1 MAERSGNATTDLIGD
16 SFTDPSNTHS
26 NLVGFGEEVND
37 ANCASRGG
45 WENLLDALVFQFTSV
60 TTVGYGTHPKNID
73 TDASML
79 LTVLCTRRPLS
90 LFLAFQTSQQAPAD
104 IICGMGLMGVMAGAI
119 GEALLRTVEKHT
131 ERLAIITE

>member
-1 MAERSGNATTDLIGD
+1 MAERSGNATESLIGD

-90 LFLAFQTSQQAPAD
+90 LFFWLSKHLNKLLQT
-104 IICGMGLMGVMAGAI
+104 
-119 GEALLRTVEKHT
+119 
-131 ERLAIITE
+131 